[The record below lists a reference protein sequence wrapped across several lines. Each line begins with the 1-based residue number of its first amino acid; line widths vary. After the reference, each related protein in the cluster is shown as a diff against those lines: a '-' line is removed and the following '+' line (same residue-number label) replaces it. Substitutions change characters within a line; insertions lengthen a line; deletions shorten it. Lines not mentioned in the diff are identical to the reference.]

1 MRHFGL
7 LEWSALVF
15 GGLVLYWGAR
25 QIWTN
30 PPPRP
35 PRPPRRLPGP
45 FMVLGVLAGVTESLG
60 VMVGAT
66 LGAIL
71 TIAGVVLGLI
81 LVIAGMIL
89 GLYLFLVLIK
99 ALWAMA

>member
-1 MRHFGL
+1 M
-7 LEWSALVF
+7 F

-35 PRPPRRLPGP
+35 PRPPRRLSGP
-45 FMVLGVLAGVTESLG
+45 FMALGVLAGVGESLG
-60 VMVGAT
+60 VMVRAT
-66 LGAIL
+66 
-71 TIAGVVLGLI
+71 LGLI
-81 LVIAGMIL
+81 LTFTGAILGLILAIAAMIL

-99 ALWAMA
+99 TLWAMA

>member
-1 MRHFGL
+1 M
-7 LEWSALVF
+7 F
-15 GGLVLYWGAR
+15 GGLVLYWGVR

-35 PRPPRRLPGP
+35 PRPPRRLSGP
-45 FMVLGVLAGVTESLG
+45 FVVLGVLAGVVESLG
-60 VMVGAT
+60 VIVGAT

-71 TIAGVVLGLI
+71 TVAGVV
-81 LVIAGMIL
+81 LVIAGMLL

-99 ALWAMA
+99 SGLSCSRRKGS

>member
-1 MRHFGL
+1 
-7 LEWSALVF
+7 
-15 GGLVLYWGAR
+15 
-25 QIWTN
+25 
-30 PPPRP
+30 
-35 PRPPRRLPGP
+35 
-45 FMVLGVLAGVTESLG
+45 MVLGVLAGVTESLG